1 MIQSKYEKFNHNAI
15 LTLSEGIE
23 EEHYVRDSEYIILLR
38 NVTDCYNVD
47 FTHTDNGEW
56 ADKVFE
62 QDCDIMADC
71 AFGHKETMYI
81 VVLAKSYQNGAIEF
95 IKENHLCIKTKQ

>member
-1 MIQSKYEKFNHNAI
+1 MKQSRFEKFNNNAI
-15 LTLSEGIE
+15 LALSEAIE
-23 EEHYVRDSEYIILLR
+23 EEHYVRDNEYIIVLR

-56 ADKVFE
+56 ADEVFE
-62 QDCDIMADC
+62 QACGIMTNC

-81 VVLAKSYQNGAIEF
+81 VIFAKSYQNGAIEF
-95 IKENHLCIKTKQ
+95 IRENHLCIKNKQ